1 MLDEGFMLA
10 HARECVVLDDGLG
23 IDVRLMSRNGVILD
37 ARLVLSKGFMLC
49 MGVRQCII
57 IDW

>member
-23 IDVRLMSRNGVILD
+23 LDVRPVSRDGFILD
-37 ARLVLSKGFMLC
+37 ARLVLSEGFMLC

-57 IDW
+57 SDW

>member
-10 HARECVVLDDGLG
+10 HAWKCVVLDDGLG
-23 IDVRLMSRNGVILD
+23 LDVRLMARDGFILD
-37 ARLVLSKGFMLC
+37 ARHVLSEGFMLC

-57 IDW
+57 SDW